1 LRRAAA
7 LALLA
12 ALAAAAVHAAP
23 RGEDGVAVAEGAV
36 RVGAPG
42 AALAFRDVAS
52 ARGVDFRHGAFRFGV
67 SADAAAMTGGGLCW
81 LDADGDGR
89 LDLFVVNGY
98 AEADRAAWLARGG
111 LPSSRLYRNEGR
123 RFVDVTRES
132 GAGVRLRGQG
142 CVAADLDRDGDTDLY
157 VTSAE
162 YPALLLN
169 HGDGRFT
176 EAAEAAG
183 LRAFGWHTGAA
194 VGDVDGNG
202 WPDLLVAGY
211 VDLSARVES
220 ATVGFPGTHRGRRDR
235 LYLGQGFGRDGIV
248 RFREA
253 GAEAGLEVAAYE
265 HGLGVV
271 LADLDRDGDLDAYVA
286 NDTDPNRLYENVPWP
301 GGAAADPAGLG
312 FRLEERAASA
322 GVADEG
328 SGMGVAAADA
338 DGDGRLDLFVTNAR
352 TQAHAVYRSRAP
364 DGNEP
369 SFDDVRGALGPAFRG
384 STGWG
389 VTWADFDLDADL
401 DLAVV
406 NGGIPVLDLAGD
418 RERVQL
424 YRREGGRYTPVPLP
438 GVPPLLARG
447 SAAADFDDDGDL
459 DLAVSSAGGRLVLL
473 ENRGTSGNWL
483 QVGGLEPGAEVT
495 AVLPGGRAL
504 RRVVLAGSSFL
515 SSEDPRVH
523 FGLGPASR
531 VEKLV
536 VRHTGGHVERL
547 RDVPAN
553 RRLTLGADR

>member
-1 LRRAAA
+1 LRRAGA

-12 ALAAAAVHAAP
+12 ALAVAAVLAAL
-23 RGEDGVAVAEGAV
+23 RGEDGVEVAEGAV
-36 RVGAPG
+36 RAGAPG
-42 AALAFRDVAS
+42 VELAFHDVA
-52 ARGVDFRHGAFRFGV
+52 AERGLAFRHGAFRFGL

-89 LDLFVVNGY
+89 LDLYVVNGY
-98 AEADRAAWLARGG
+98 AEADRAEWLARGG
-111 LPSSRLYRNEGR
+111 LPSSRLYRNAGA
-123 RFVDVTRES
+123 RFLDVTAAS
-132 GAGVRLRGQG
+132 GAGLRLRGQG

-157 VTSAE
+157 VTTAE

-169 HGDGRFT
+169 DGAGRFT

-235 LYLGQGFGRDGIV
+235 LYLGEGLGEDGVV

-265 HGLGVV
+265 YGLGVV

-286 NDTDPNRLYENVPWP
+286 NDTNPNRLYENVPWP
-301 GGAAADPAGLG
+301 GGAKADPAGLG
-312 FRLEERAASA
+312 FRFEERAASA

-338 DGDGRLDLFVTNAR
+338 DGDGLLDLFVTNAR
-352 TQAHAVYRSRAP
+352 TQAHAVYRSRPA
-364 DGNEP
+364 DGREP
-369 SFDDVRGALGPAFRG
+369 SFDDVRGALGPSFSGR
-384 STGWG
+384 TGWG
-389 VTWADFDLDADL
+389 VTWADFDLDTDL
-401 DLAVV
+401 DLALV
-406 NGGIPVLDLAGD
+406 NGGIPVLDLARD

-424 YRREGGRYTPVPLP
+424 FRRDGGRYAPVPLR
-438 GVPPLLARG
+438 GLPPLLARG

-459 DLAVSSAGGRLVLL
+459 DLAVNSAGGRLLLL
-473 ENRGTSGNWL
+473 ENRGTTGNWL
-483 QVGGLEPGAEVT
+483 QVGGLEPGTEVT
-495 AVLPGGRAL
+495 ALLPGGREL

-523 FGLGPASR
+523 FGLGSARR
-531 VEKLV
+531 VAELV
-536 VRHTGGHVERL
+536 VRRPGGKVERL